1 MELNTTS
8 HSDLEMPLSE
18 PHFDEEATLLS
29 AQPVVPLEEIVAEE
43 RSGKRLVFGV
53 AVVFSLIVGALGG
66 TLIYK
71 QRGHKQS
78 TAIVDTAVPGA
89 AGIAVDES
97 VTVSPVAEEASAVGT
112 GTLPESSAVPSPIK
126 SVPSR
131 SFRAGSSRIVA
142 KEKKLA
148 SVEDERE
155 LRRAERIEARRLRRK
170 SEREEARRYRDK
182 TDDVLRIREIFEGSR
197 RP

>member
-8 HSDLEMPLSE
+8 QKNLEMPLAE

-29 AQPVVPLEEIVAEE
+29 AQPVVPLEEIGPEE
-43 RSGKRLVFGV
+43 RSGKRLMFGV
-53 AVVFSLIVGALGG
+53 AIMFSLIVGALGG

-71 QRGHKQS
+71 QRGQKQS

-89 AGIAVDES
+89 DGIAVES
-97 VTVSPVAEEASAVGT
+97 VSPVPEQAPEAGT
-112 GTLPESSAVPSPIK
+112 GTLPDSSAVPAEIK

-131 SFRAGSSRIVA
+131 LLRAGSSRVET
-142 KEKKLA
+142 KEKRLA
-148 SVEDERE
+148 SMEDERQ

-170 SEREEARRYRDK
+170 SEREAQKEARRYRDRP
-182 TDDVLRIREIFEGSR
+182 DDVLRIREIFEGAR

>member
-1 MELNTTS
+1 MELHTTS
-8 HSDLEMPLSE
+8 QSDMEMPLSE

-29 AQPVVPLEEIVAEE
+29 AQPVVPLQEIVAEK
-43 RSGKRLVFGV
+43 RSGKRLMFGV
-53 AVVFSLIVGALGG
+53 AMVFSLIVGALGG

-78 TAIVDTAVPGA
+78 TAIVDSAVPGA
-89 AGIAVDES
+89 AGIVVDES
-97 VTVSPVAEEASAVGT
+97 VPVSPVAEQASAAGT
-112 GTLPESSAVPSPIK
+112 GTLPESSAVPALIK

-131 SFRAGSSRIVA
+131 SLRAGSSRVVTQ
-142 KEKKLA
+142 ETKLA

-155 LRRAERIEARRLRRK
+155 LRRADRIEARRLRRR
-170 SEREEARRYRDK
+170 SEREEARRYRDR

>member
-1 MELNTTS
+1 MELNPTS
-8 HSDLEMPLSE
+8 QTDLEMPLAE

-29 AQPVVPLEEIVAEE
+29 ARPVVPLEEIVAVE
-43 RSGKRLVFGV
+43 RSGKKLVFGV
-53 AVVFSLIVGALGG
+53 ALVFSVIVGSFGG

-71 QRGHKQS
+71 QRGQKQS
-78 TAIVDTAVPGA
+78 VSIVDRAVSGVDA
-89 AGIAVDES
+89 IAVDEPLAAPS
-97 VTVSPVAEEASAVGT
+97 AAETVAEAGT
-112 GTLPESSAVPSPIK
+112 GTLPGNSAVPTEIK

-131 SFRAGSSRIVA
+131 SWRVESSRVET
-142 KEKKLA
+142 KEKRLV
-148 SVEDERE
+148 SVEDERA

-170 SEREEARRYRDK
+170 SEREEARRYRER